1 MEVIDTLGIKNYT
14 FKILNHPEDNYKT
27 FHNLVLTEK
36 ENSLEVTVLK
46 YEMSDFFAQQ
56 FDNAP
61 ETFINFEGTITSR
74 GLATSPCDELIIDFP
89 GNGNPG
95 SGGGGGS
102 GGCTQV
108 DISFVCDNCNRSYG
122 NWDTYSGS
130 VCGNGNYGLTIV
142 IT

>member
-1 MEVIDTLGIKNYT
+1 MEAIDTLGIKNYT

-61 ETFINFEGTITSR
+61 ETFINFEGTITSGCEKNR
-74 GLATSPCDELIIDFP
+74 FFP
-89 GNGNPG
+89 RLSIFTKRYLCFKP
-95 SGGGGGS
+95 
-102 GGCTQV
+102 
-108 DISFVCDNCNRSYG
+108 I
-122 NWDTYSGS
+122 
-130 VCGNGNYGLTIV
+130 
-142 IT
+142 